1 MPARHRLA
9 LPLLLLASL
18 ANNGTAQVVPPNVIL
33 VIADDLGYGDL
44 GSHGSSIM
52 RTPHLDRLADGGI
65 RFTDA
70 YVAAAVCSPS
80 RAGLM
85 TGRYPQRH
93 GYEFNPSGRDV
104 DVGLSTEETTLGD
117 LMTQARY
124 ATGYIGKWHLGK
136 RYEHHPLSRGF
147 GEYFGV
153 LAGATIFIEDGHPD
167 AVHDPLRPIGTRD
180 EREIYRGREVV
191 EVDEHLT
198 DVFTQEAIDF
208 IDRNAGN
215 EEPFFLVVSFN
226 SPHMPLQAM
235 REDMAV
241 MTHVEDLRTRIYA
254 TMVSTVDRGIGAL
267 VERLEHHDI
276 ADDTFIVFMS
286 DNGCV
291 GYASIA
297 CSNGPFNGS
306 KRFHLKGGIRIP
318 LIMHWPNG
326 FDGGRVFRDPVISL
340 DLFATFAA
348 AANTSFDDEVV
359 RDGVDLLPYLNGS
372 ANGVPHN
379 VLYWR
384 TGPN

>member
-1 MPARHRLA
+1 M
-9 LPLLLLASL
+9 
-18 ANNGTAQVVPPNVIL
+18 VPPNVVL

-44 GSHGSSIM
+44 GSYGSSIM
-52 RTPHLDRLADGGI
+52 RTPHLDRLANGGI

-93 GYEFNPSGRDV
+93 GYEFNTSGRDV

-180 EREIYRGREVV
+180 EREIYR
-191 EVDEHLT
+191 
-198 DVFTQEAIDF
+198 A
-208 IDRNAGN
+208 
-215 EEPFFLVVSFN
+215 
-226 SPHMPLQAM
+226 PHTPLQAM

-254 TMVSTVDRGIGAL
+254 TMVSTVDRGVGAL

-297 CSNGPFNGS
+297 CSSGPFNGS
-306 KRFHLKGGIRIP
+306 KRFQLEGGIRIP

-340 DLFATFAA
+340 DLFA
-348 AANTSFDDEVV
+348 
-359 RDGVDLLPYLNGS
+359 RLLTPALMT
-372 ANGVPHN
+372 
-379 VLYWR
+379 R
-384 TGPN
+384 